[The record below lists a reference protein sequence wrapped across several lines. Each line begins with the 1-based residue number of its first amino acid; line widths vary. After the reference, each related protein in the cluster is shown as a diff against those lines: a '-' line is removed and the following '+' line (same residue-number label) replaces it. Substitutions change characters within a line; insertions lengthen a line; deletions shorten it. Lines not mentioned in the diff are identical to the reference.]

1 MTMYFTYLMGTAG
14 SGKSTLA
21 LALAERLR
29 ASEVEVATLNL
40 DPGVQWLPYA
50 PDVDVRDYVD
60 YEKLAQEFKLGPNG
74 ALVASVDAAVN
85 HADSMR
91 EELEK
96 LRPDTVIVDTPGQME
111 LFAYRSS
118 GIYLTQVLSGDEK
131 SMVFLADS
139 LFLNRASDFVS
150 ILLLSYSIASRFRA
164 PQVNCVSKVD
174 LLPKEICERALMW
187 TSEPETLRDA
197 FLGERA
203 DAVNEI
209 SERML
214 DGLLDVGALGEF
226 IFTSSNTGEGL
237 DDLHAQ
243 LQRIHTSSEDR

>member
-1 MTMYFTYLMGTAG
+1 MYFTYLMGTAG

-21 LALAERLR
+21 MTLAERLR
-29 ASEVEVATLNL
+29 VSEVEVVTLNL

-50 PDVDVRDYVD
+50 PDVDIRDYVD
-60 YEKLAQEFKLGPNG
+60 YGKLAEEFKLGPNG
-74 ALVASVDAAVN
+74 ALVASVDAAVS
-85 HADSMR
+85 HAGAMR

-96 LRPDTVIVDTPGQME
+96 LQPDTVLVDTPGQME

-118 GIYLTQVLSGDEK
+118 GIYLSHALSGDDK
-131 SMVFLADS
+131 SMIFLADS
-139 LFLNRASDFVS
+139 IFLNKASDFVS
-150 ILLLSYSIASRFRA
+150 ILLLSYSIATRFKA
-164 PQVNCVSKVD
+164 PQVNCISKMD
-174 LLPKEICERALMW
+174 LLPKEVLERGLMW
-187 TSEPETLRDA
+187 TSDPETLKQA
-197 FLGERA
+197 FLDERT
-203 DAVNEI
+203 DSVNEI

-237 DDLHAQ
+237 DNLHAQ